1 MFEELLQNGFWHLL
15 QGTCMQI
22 TAYAADNCQPI
33 FATMAR
39 IALNARL
46 LISGR
51 LEGIGWFT
59 NECYRRMIAAHPE
72 HEFQLLFDR
81 SVAEEFCYGI
91 NASEVRL
98 MPPARRPF
106 LYDAWF
112 DFAVT
117 RQLNRWEAD
126 VFVSTDGMLSRR
138 TKVPQIAVFHDLN
151 FMHHPEW
158 MPAREA
164 KYYCNRFPQFAQ
176 RASRILTVSD
186 YSRQDIATQF
196 SIPMEK
202 IEVIS
207 NAPADDYRPLNSSE
221 HVEAQRDAHAHG
233 NPYFVFVGSLHP
245 RKNISGLLAAYTI
258 YRAMGGQYDLV
269 IVGESMWSDEMRN
282 QEGVHFCGRM
292 ERKKLALTVA
302 ASEGLVFIPWFEGFG
317 VPIVEAFASGVP
329 VIASNRTSMP
339 EVCGG
344 AAAALVEPDDHE
356 TIAAVMKKLESDS
369 AFRNDAIER
378 GLHRAKDYSWDDSAD
393 RMWECIEQ
401 VLKA

>member
-59 NECYRRMIAAHPE
+59 HECYRRMIAAHPE

-207 NAPADDYRPLNSSE
+207 NALNSSE

-378 GLHRAKDYSWDDSAD
+378 GLHRSKDYSWDDSAD